1 MTAHQ
6 IAWCSE
12 SFSSLISKDRR
23 QGLGARDQEVRSS
36 GPPTPDPQHPSMV
49 QAKKA
54 LAKKTRTR
62 KARAVSSGR
71 STDYQNFIGGR
82 WVPSRS
88 GEWIENRNPA
98 DVRDVVGRFPLS
110 TKEDVDA
117 AVMAAGEAFNHWR
130 RTPAPRRAEI
140 LFRLGEI
147 LIRDKEK
154 YTADMTRE
162 MGKVLKEAGGDVQ
175 EAIDCTYYAAGEGRR
190 LHGFTTPAEMP
201 NKFAMCVRQPVGLCG
216 LITPWNFPMAI
227 PSWKLMPA
235 LVCGN
240 TVVIKPAEETPLST
254 YNLVKACEEAGV
266 PPGVVNLVMG
276 RGSVVGTRMTSH
288 PSLRLISM
296 TGSTETGRVIA
307 SACAER
313 NAICSLEMG
322 GKNAIIIMDDADIDN
337 AIEGAVW
344 GAFGTSGQRCTA
356 SSRLIVHKRVYL
368 QFVKKLA
375 ERAKALRVGNGADPQ
390 TDVGPVVNEDA
401 VHKIMDYIDIGQNE
415 DGATLACG
423 GHHLTKGDYARGY
436 FIAPT
441 VFTDVTPDMR
451 VAQEEIFG
459 PVTSVIPTNSLDEA
473 IEIANG
479 VRYGLS
485 AAIYT
490 QDVNRAFHAMNET
503 YTGIFYVNASTIGA
517 EVHLPFGGTKA
528 TGNGHREAGTQ
539 VLDIF
544 SEWKSVYFDY
554 SGKLQRAQIDEVEV

>member
-1 MTAHQ
+1 MA
-6 IAWCSE
+6 
-12 SFSSLISKDRR
+12 
-23 QGLGARDQEVRSS
+23 
-36 GPPTPDPQHPSMV
+36 

-54 LAKKTRTR
+54 LAKKVKSHKKSTRTR
-62 KARAVSSGR
+62 VNS
-71 STDYQNFIGGR
+71 YQNFIGGR
-82 WVPSRS
+82 WVSSSS

-98 DVRDVVGRFPLS
+98 DTRDLVGRFPQS
-110 TKEDVDA
+110 TVRDVDTAVA
-117 AVMAAGEAFNHWR
+117 AAKEAFDGWR
-130 RTPAPRRAEI
+130 RTPAPKRAEI
-140 LFRLGEI
+140 LFRAGEI

-154 YTADMTRE
+154 YTRDMTRE

-201 NKFAMCVRQPVGLCG
+201 NKFAACVRQPVGLCG

-240 TVVIKPAEETPLST
+240 TVVIKPAEDTPLST

-266 PPGVVNLVMG
+266 PPGVVNLVTG
-276 RGSVVGTRMTSH
+276 YGETVGAAISNHRD
-288 PSLRLISM
+288 LRLISF
-296 TGSTETGRVIA
+296 TGSTETGRTVA
-307 SACAER
+307 YACAER

-322 GKNAIIIMDDADIDN
+322 GKNAIIIMDDADVDN
-337 AIEGAVW
+337 AVEGSVW

-356 SSRLIVHKRVYL
+356 SSRLIVHKKVYK
-368 QFVKKLA
+368 QFAAKLV
-375 ERAKALRVGNGADPQ
+375 ERTKALRVGNGSDPKVE
-390 TDVGPVVNEDA
+390 VGPVINQDA
-401 VHKIMDYIDIGQNE
+401 VEKILSYIDIGQQE
-415 DGATLACG
+415 DGATRAYG
-423 GHHLTKGDYARGY
+423 GNRLSKGDYAHGY
-436 FIAPT
+436 YIEPT

-451 VAQEEIFG
+451 IAQEEIFG
-459 PVTSVIPTNSLDEA
+459 PVTSVIPTNSLEEA

-490 QDVNRAFHAMNET
+490 ADVNRAFHAMDET
-503 YTGIFYVNASTIGA
+503 YTGIFYVNSATIGA

-544 SEWKSVYFDY
+544 SEWKSVYVDY
-554 SGKLQRAQIDEVEV
+554 SGRLQRAQIDNAKAMG